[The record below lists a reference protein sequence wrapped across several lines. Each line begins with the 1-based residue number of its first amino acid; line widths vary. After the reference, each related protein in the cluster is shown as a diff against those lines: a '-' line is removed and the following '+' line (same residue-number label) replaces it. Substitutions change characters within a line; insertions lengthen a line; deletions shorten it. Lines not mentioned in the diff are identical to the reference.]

1 MHEELMVEEQ
11 EHEFSWSLSRKALFE
26 FCPRAYFYH
35 YYGATGGFERYSEN
49 EMLYMLKH
57 LQNTHLWINCVV
69 TRTLRELFHDNS
81 GNFNFHSAAKRI
93 FHQGVRSIT
102 LREWRDDPKLLNLKE
117 LYYDQFEI
125 NEVIETSAA
134 MLEKSGKSLIES
146 GLVDYLQ
153 RIPFLDRKLIK
164 LPAAANIGKI
174 KFWVSPALF
183 WQENRLLKFLNLNFG
198 KRDKNHERRLAAMHK
213 LFAFNALRVSP
224 ERTVSL
230 NFSLQTGETTFVN
243 DSEINISGMIAEIK
257 DSSAGML
264 SPLTDSKIALEGN
277 FAVKTENCTQCRFQ
291 KYCRKRV
298 EKTFSY

>member
-1 MHEELMVEEQ
+1 
-11 EHEFSWSLSRKALFE
+11 
-26 FCPRAYFYH
+26 
-35 YYGATGGFERYSEN
+35 
-49 EMLYMLKH
+49 
-57 LQNTHLWINCVV
+57 
-69 TRTLRELFHDNS
+69 
-81 GNFNFHSAAKRI
+81 
-93 FHQGVRSIT
+93 
-102 LREWRDDPKLLNLKE
+102 
-117 LYYDQFEI
+117 
-125 NEVIETSAA
+125 
-134 MLEKSGKSLIES
+134 
-146 GLVDYLQ
+146 
-153 RIPFLDRKLIK
+153 
-164 LPAAANIGKI
+164 
-174 KFWVSPALF
+174 
-183 WQENRLLKFLNLNFG
+183 
-198 KRDKNHERRLAAMHK
+198 MHK